1 MTLLDGFLCCMLND
15 LTRQLFQESIRTS
28 KLTSQTIACE
38 NYRLAFIFV
47 YFCSKHCIIIHRYAI
62 YVLTMQTL
70 ALARQ
75 VAKVPWH
82 PFRNYF
88 SYLKYRVIESWLQ
101 EEGFC
106 SYKHSLKRA

>member
-15 LTRQLFQESIRTS
+15 LTRQLFQESIRAF

-38 NYRLAFIFV
+38 NYRLTFIFV
-47 YFCSKHCIIIHRYAI
+47 YFCSKHCIHRNAI
-62 YVLTMQTL
+62 YALTMQTL

-82 PFRNYF
+82 PFRKYF
-88 SYLKYRVIESWLQ
+88 SYLKYRVIES
-101 EEGFC
+101 
-106 SYKHSLKRA
+106 